1 METICSYEWD
11 DVDAG
16 VLCRHLGMGMSGR
29 ATYLPRDWSF
39 VRADAYGVYCHGN
52 ETDPHDCHVNKN
64 DTTYGMCGTMDD
76 AGVECEGK
84 VLLLF
89 QKSLLLSSSDIIF
102 DYKIGVIDMRNE
114 WNKVLFL

>member
-1 METICSYEWD
+1 
-11 DVDAG
+11 
-16 VLCRHLGMGMSGR
+16 
-29 ATYLPRDWSF
+29 
-39 VRADAYGVYCHGN
+39 
-52 ETDPHDCHVNKN
+52 
-64 DTTYGMCGTMDD
+64 MCGTMDD

-102 DYKIGVIDMRNE
+102 DFKIGVIDMRNE